1 MAHDSWRTDNEARN
15 LQVKRTERFG
25 ALFRVTKLAKASEQ
39 FRQSDVTLW
48 GIMAL
53 ACIGLAVF
61 SSNASLLV
69 PQSIIAGLHQPRTSG
84 ATIET
89 LRREVSALRTDTTR
103 LQRENEQLLS
113 RFAMQEKS
121 GNDIVRRVGALEVT
135 VPNMLEI
142 PPYLASIDQAS
153 TTASIGANESPTFET
168 EGGSVSVRQ
177 SALPQPL
184 PYQPLPAPV
193 VQQTDMAAPNQNAY
207 GVSIGTAVPF
217 DQAPGLWSDLTLK
230 LGPLLFGM
238 SPLLVDEANSDN
250 KRIIVGPIEELSEA
264 RQLCERFERI
274 SIACMPMPYDGT
286 PLAIEL
292 QGG

>member
-1 MAHDSWRTDNEARN
+1 M
-15 LQVKRTERFG
+15 
-25 ALFRVTKLAKASEQ
+25 AKASEQ

-48 GIMAL
+48 AITAL

-61 SSNASLLV
+61 SSNASLLI
-69 PQSIIAGLHQPRTSG
+69 PQGIIAGLHQPRTSG

-89 LRREVSALRTDTTR
+89 LRREVGALRTDTTR

-113 RFAMQEKS
+113 RFALQEKS
-121 GNDIVRRVGALEVT
+121 GSDIIRRVGALEVT

-142 PPYLASIDQAS
+142 PPYLASVDQAS
-153 TTASIGANESPTFET
+153 TTASIGSNEALSFDA
-168 EGGSVSVRQ
+168 EGGSVSIRQ
-177 SALPQPL
+177 SAMPQAV

-193 VQQTDMAAPNQNAY
+193 VQQTALAIPNQNAY
-207 GVSIGTAVPF
+207 GIAIGAAVPF
-217 DQAPGLWSDLTLK
+217 EQAPGLWGDLTLK
-230 LGPLLFGM
+230 LGPLLFGL
-238 SPLLVDEANSDN
+238 SPLLVDEASSNN
-250 KRIIVGPIEELSEA
+250 KRIVVGPIEELSEA

-286 PLAIEL
+286 PLAIEI

>member
-1 MAHDSWRTDNEARN
+1 
-15 LQVKRTERFG
+15 V
-25 ALFRVTKLAKASEQ
+25 AKASEQ

-48 GIMAL
+48 GLTAL
-53 ACIGLAVF
+53 VCVGLAVF
-61 SSNASLLV
+61 SSNASLFV
-69 PQSIIAGLHQPRTSG
+69 PQNIIASLHQPRTSG

-89 LRREVSALRTDTTR
+89 LRREVSTLRNDTIR

-113 RFAMQEKS
+113 RFSLQEQS
-121 GNDIVRRVGALEVT
+121 GSDIVRRVGALEVT

-142 PPYLASIDQAS
+142 PAQIALVDTDN
-153 TTASIGANESPTFET
+153 TTASIGLGEAVSFEA

-177 SALPQPL
+177 SVMPQSLPI
-184 PYQPLPAPV
+184 QPLPAPV
-193 VQQTDMAAPNQNAY
+193 LPQTALATPNENAY
-207 GVSIGTAVPF
+207 GIAIGAAVAF
-217 DQAPGLWSDLTLK
+217 ERAPGLWNDLSLK

-250 KRIIVGPIEELSEA
+250 KRIIVGPIEALADA

-286 PLAIEL
+286 PLAVNR
-292 QGG
+292 